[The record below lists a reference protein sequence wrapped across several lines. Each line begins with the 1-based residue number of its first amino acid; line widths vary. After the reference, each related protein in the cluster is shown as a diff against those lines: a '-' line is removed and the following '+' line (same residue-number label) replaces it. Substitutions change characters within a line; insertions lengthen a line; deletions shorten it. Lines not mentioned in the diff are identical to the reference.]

1 MPNALDEIKVKY
13 GQKTG
18 EVNTIS
24 YRAFLNEDESYL
36 SEKEKALQ
44 EVMKRLYHLNESIP
58 PLFNAFPNWR
68 KDKPLTID
76 TTKRPS
82 LKECSASF
90 LKTDNAIRLN
100 EDAFDKKLFVF
111 LAHEIKHAEDCTK
124 EWYDLDNEY
133 RLNEGLA
140 YHQVSILLESRAKA
154 CELVLVMLD
163 CLNKKKSTEEFLS
176 ILNGHDVICFIHGIV
191 PEIKKRY
198 EKALTSAKPL
208 DTQEMQQL
216 ATLAIVPAFVGS
228 RLYKEGYFL
237 GYNKC
242 CEIRSDDKGLQQLPI
257 YWGIMPQYQE
267 SLLTVLRSSFQNGEP
282 KGMIPMAVLKKL
294 NVALDL
300 SAFFYEA
307 LENGLF
313 DDAKTL
319 IQAGV
324 DVNLIDDQG
333 WTALHTA
340 AYYAIPKA
348 TEFLLQAGAAKNIK
362 NKYGNTPMHFAA
374 KYGNVDVVQLLL
386 KAGVDLSAKNE
397 MGETPLDGAYK
408 RLINNQ
414 KEEDPSKKLKDEERQ
429 DLLFTITCLEKKK
442 APHGR
447 YLKALA
453 DEMRKKMCKELKG
466 KVSSPLHV
474 KRMYILSL
482 VMCSIMSVASFILGA
497 TMNILGAV
505 KEVKE
510 GASFVSRG
518 VHRVIWGEQSK
529 GGEQKAMPETSLVDA
544 TLMLLKDKNL
554 DEKKKNALV
563 LTTLLLIEKGQ
574 KPTPEHLQEV
584 LKDPS
589 VKALFEQYALDKS
602 VIREEGKSST
612 ELKQAKSNV
621 STEVCLKRQ
630 VVHSLKH
637 NCQRVKTYS

>member
-1 MPNALDEIKVKY
+1 MANALDVIQVKF

-18 EVNTIS
+18 EVKTTS
-24 YRAFLNEDESYL
+24 YLAFLNVEDSYL

-176 ILNGHDVICFIHGIV
+176 ILNGQDVICFIHGIV

-198 EKALTSAKPL
+198 EKAFTSGQPL
-208 DTQEMQQL
+208 DAQEMQQL

-267 SLLTVLRSSFQNGEP
+267 SLLTVLGSSFQNGEP

-453 DEMRKKMCKELKG
+453 DEMRKQNKKQLKEKDALYTKQM
-466 KVSSPLHV
+466 HT
-474 KRMYILSL
+474 RSL
-482 VMCSIMSVASFILGA
+482 VVCSIMSVASFILGA

-518 VHRVIWGEQSK
+518 VHRVIWGEQSV
-529 GGEQKAMPETSLVDA
+529 GAEQKAMPETSLVDA
-544 TLMLLKDKNL
+544 TLLMLKDKNL
-554 DEKKKNALV
+554 DAKKKNVLV
-563 LTTLLLIEKGQ
+563 LTILLLIEKGEN
-574 KPTPEHLQEV
+574 PTLEHLQEV

-589 VKALFEQYALDKS
+589 VKALFEQYELGKS
-602 VIREEGKSST
+602 VITKVLGVRVD
-612 ELKQAKSNV
+612 KQAKSNV
-621 STEVCLKRQ
+621 PTAVRLKRKS
-630 VVHSLKH
+630 VHEKVMFHIVHS
-637 NCQRVKTYS
+637 NQRQV